1 MLKRT
6 VTAISLIALLC
17 GVLAASYF
25 VDRAFIDIFIWILLA
40 IALREMYFCFQSAGY
55 RVMRLPLAFYMLTA
69 YPVTYVLQEFVGG
82 YAGYAGIAVCLA
94 ASAIF
99 ALVQFT
105 FSNPERMQL
114 KDLLAT
120 LFVLVYPA
128 FFISLAWMLTAKYVA
143 VYSVLFAVFLPV
155 GADTF
160 AYWFGSMIGGK
171 KLCPSISPKKTVAG
185 FVGGIIGGMTV
196 AAVFYLVFEYAAAL
210 PAAPA
215 DGLVYVP
222 FTDAVW
228 KSVLVYLAI
237 GFVGALAGQLGDLAA
252 SRIKR
257 ALGVK
262 DFGRIFPGHGG
273 VMDRF
278 DSITAGITV
287 LTVAFLAIYA

>member
-128 FFISLAWMLTAKYVA
+128 FFISLAWMLTAKHVA

-185 FVGGIIGGMTV
+185 FFGGIIGGMTV

-228 KSVLVYLAI
+228 KSVLAYLAI

-278 DSITAGITV
+278 DSIMAGITV
-287 LTVAFLAIYA
+287 LTVAFTAIYA

>member
-185 FVGGIIGGMTV
+185 FFGGIIGGMTV

>member
-185 FVGGIIGGMTV
+185 FFGGIIGGMTV

-222 FTDAVW
+222 FPDAVW

-273 VMDRF
+273 VMARF

>member
-105 FSNPERMQL
+105 FSNPERMQM

-128 FFISLAWMLTAKYVA
+128 FFISLAWMLTAKHVA

-185 FVGGIIGGMTV
+185 FFGGIIGGMTV

>member
-6 VTAISLIALLC
+6 VTAILLIALLA

-25 VDRAFIDIFIWILLA
+25 VDRAFIDLFVLLLLTLA
-40 IALREMYFCFQSAGY
+40 MREMYFCLQSAGY
-55 RVMRLPLAFYMLTA
+55 RVMRSPLAVFLIAT
-69 YPVTYVLQEFVGG
+69 YPATRLLEEFVGG
-82 YAGYAGIAVCLA
+82 YAGYLGIAAGLA
-94 ASAIF
+94 VS
-99 ALVQFT
+99 ALVALFIFT
-105 FSNPERMQL
+105 FADPERMQV
-114 KDLLAT
+114 KDLFAT
-120 LFVLVYPA
+120 LFVLVYPG
-128 FFISLAWMLTAKYVA
+128 FFISLAWMLTARYVA
-143 VYSVLFAVFLPV
+143 VYSILFAVFLPV

-171 KLCPSISPKKTVAG
+171 KLCPTISPKKTVAG
-185 FVGGIIGGMTV
+185 FVGGIVGGMVV
-196 AAVFYLVFEYAAAL
+196 ATAFFLVFEFAAAL

-222 FTDAVW
+222 FTDAHW
-228 KSVLVYLAI
+228 KSALIYLAI
-237 GFVGALAGQLGDLAA
+237 GLVGALAGQLGDLAA

-278 DSITAGITV
+278 DSIMAGITV
-287 LTVAFLAIYA
+287 LTVAFTAIYA

>member
-25 VDRAFIDIFIWILLA
+25 VDRAFIDIFIWLLLA

>member
-6 VTAISLIALLC
+6 VTAILLICLLC

-25 VDRAFIDIFIWILLA
+25 VDRAFIDIFIWVLLA
-40 IALREMYFCFQSAGY
+40 IALREMYFCFQSANY
-55 RVMRLPLAFYMLTA
+55 RVMRLPLVFYMLTS
-69 YPVTYVLQEFVGG
+69 YPVTYVMQEYVGG
-82 YAGYAGIAVCLA
+82 YAGYAGIAICFA

-105 FSNPERMQL
+105 VSNPERMQI

-143 VYSVLFAVFLPV
+143 VYSILFAVFLPV

-171 KLCPSISPKKTVAG
+171 KLCPTISPKKTVAG
-185 FVGGIIGGMTV
+185 FVGGIVGGMVV

-228 KSVLVYLAI
+228 KSVLIYLAI
-237 GFVGALAGQLGDLAA
+237 GFVGAFAGQLGDLAA
-252 SRIKR
+252 SRVKR

-262 DFGRIFPGHGG
+262 DFGKIFPGHGG

-278 DSITAGITV
+278 DSIITGVTV

>member
-185 FVGGIIGGMTV
+185 FFGGIIGGMTV

-215 DGLVYVP
+215 DGLIYVP

>member
-6 VTAISLIALLC
+6 ITAVLLIALL
-17 GVLAASYF
+17 GGLLAASYF
-25 VDRAFIDIFIWILLA
+25 VDRAFIDLFIWILLA
-40 IALREMYFCFQSAGY
+40 IALREMYFCLQSAGY
-55 RVMRLPLAFYMLTA
+55 RVMRLPLVVFMLTT
-69 YPVTYVLQEFVGG
+69 YPVTYVMQEFIGG
-82 YAGYAGIAVCLA
+82 YAGYLGIAICLA
-94 ASAIF
+94 VA
-99 ALVQFT
+99 ALVTLLLFT
-105 FSNPERMQL
+105 FANPERMQV
-114 KDLLAT
+114 KDLFAT
-120 LFVLVYPA
+120 LFVLVYPG

-185 FVGGIIGGMTV
+185 FVGGILGGMTV
-196 AAVFYLVFEYAAAL
+196 AIVFYLVFEYAAAL

-215 DGLVYVP
+215 DGLAYAP

-228 KSVLVYLAI
+228 KSVLIYLAI

-278 DSITAGITV
+278 DSIITGITV

>member
-94 ASAIF
+94 ASALF

-237 GFVGALAGQLGDLAA
+237 GFVGALAGQFGDLAA

>member
-1 MLKRT
+1 
-6 VTAISLIALLC
+6 
-17 GVLAASYF
+17 
-25 VDRAFIDIFIWILLA
+25 
-40 IALREMYFCFQSAGY
+40 
-55 RVMRLPLAFYMLTA
+55 
-69 YPVTYVLQEFVGG
+69 
-82 YAGYAGIAVCLA
+82 
-94 ASAIF
+94 
-99 ALVQFT
+99 
-105 FSNPERMQL
+105 MQL

-185 FVGGIIGGMTV
+185 FFGGIIGGMTV

-252 SRIKR
+252 SRTKR